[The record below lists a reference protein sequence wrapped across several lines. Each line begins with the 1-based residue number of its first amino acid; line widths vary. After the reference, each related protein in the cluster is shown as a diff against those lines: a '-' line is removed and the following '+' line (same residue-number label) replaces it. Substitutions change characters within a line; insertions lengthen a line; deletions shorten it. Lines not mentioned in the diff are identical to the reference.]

1 MAAYSSLSVI
11 FILAGIGLLG
21 AGIYAFFRQ
30 RSRMARGISTT
41 GVVIELVRQR
51 VEGEYV
57 RSRSEHGV
65 KIEGKYRYRPAIRFE
80 TPSGESIEFISGI
93 AMRPA
98 PYEVGERVEVIYD
111 PQNPRQ
117 AQINRFVNLWF
128 YTLLLLFFGLF
139 TLGMG
144 LLGVFLNR

>member
-11 FILAGIGLLG
+11 FIIVGIGLLG

-30 RSRMARGISTT
+30 RSRMARAITTT
-41 GVVIELVRQR
+41 GVVIELVKQR

-57 RSRSEHGV
+57 GSRSELGV
-65 KIEGKYRYRPAIRFE
+65 KIEKKYRYRPEIRFE
-80 TPSGESIEFISGI
+80 TPSGETVEFISGI

-98 PYEVGERVEVIYD
+98 PYELGERVEVIYD
-111 PQNPRQ
+111 PQNPHQ

-128 YTLLLLFFGLF
+128 YTLMLLFFGLF

-144 LLGVFLNR
+144 LLGVILN